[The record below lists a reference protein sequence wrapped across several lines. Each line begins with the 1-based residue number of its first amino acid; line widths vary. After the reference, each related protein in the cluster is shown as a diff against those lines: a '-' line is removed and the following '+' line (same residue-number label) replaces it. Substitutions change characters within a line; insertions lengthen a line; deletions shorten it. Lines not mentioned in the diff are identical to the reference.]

1 MPITT
6 PGFCNTLVFYFTAI
20 QPGDGI
26 AKMFRRTRRG
36 VEASGSMTGDQDL
49 LFYPLSLV
57 FWTFGFAVA
66 RETEIRIIGKIYR
79 FCVVVIAFLIL
90 YELRGWFILS
100 MFMPDKV
107 GFNK

>member
-1 MPITT
+1 M
-6 PGFCNTLVFYFTAI
+6 
-20 QPGDGI
+20 
-26 AKMFRRTRRG
+26 
-36 VEASGSMTGDQDL
+36 
-49 LFYPLSLV
+49 
-57 FWTFGFAVA
+57 A

>member
-6 PGFCNTLVFYFTAI
+6 PGFCNSLDFYFTAI

-57 FWTFGFAVA
+57 FGPSVLQWLAKPKLG
-66 RETEIRIIGKIYR
+66 
-79 FCVVVIAFLIL
+79 
-90 YELRGWFILS
+90 
-100 MFMPDKV
+100 
-107 GFNK
+107 